1 MRSEYSK
8 YFEALEAHPRSLV
21 GTTVPSTR
29 GEGTEVLRD
38 AADAREWQD
47 EVKHLLKTEI
57 EARVSQARDGLKSE
71 FETVHE
77 SIALFRNNPD
87 LVPHTKQFDKEL
99 ADRFVKLAE
108 AYEKKID
115 GKLVGYSVPVQPLIN
130 SLRAQI
136 EAERA
141 AKAATPPPAAAPAP
155 QTSARAEAVAQQPR
169 AEDGRWEGPQAGI
182 TSKAGTAAGSTT
194 NNDAEQ
200 VLGAFARMSGF
211 SL

>member
-1 MRSEYSK
+1 M
-8 YFEALEAHPRSLV
+8 
-21 GTTVPSTR
+21 TVPSTR

-57 EARVSQARDGLKSE
+57 DSRVSKARDGLKSE

-108 AYEKKID
+108 SYEKKID

-136 EAERA
+136 ESERA
-141 AKAATPPPAAAPAP
+141 AKAAAPAPAAAAAP
-155 QTSARAEAVAQQPR
+155 QASARTEAVAQQPR
-169 AEDGRWEGPQAGI
+169 ADDGRWEGPQAGI
-182 TSKAGTAAGSTT
+182 TSKAGTASGTAT

-211 SL
+211 TL